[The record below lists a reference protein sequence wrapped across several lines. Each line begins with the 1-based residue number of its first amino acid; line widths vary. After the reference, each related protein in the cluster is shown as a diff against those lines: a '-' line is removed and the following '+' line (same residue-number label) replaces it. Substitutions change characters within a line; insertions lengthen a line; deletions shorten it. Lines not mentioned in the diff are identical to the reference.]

1 MYDNPPVEANAKAR
15 VLHSEMP
22 LVSFCFRAIRRLK
35 NACERAKR
43 ALSSTTQT
51 TIEVDSLYEGIDF
64 AASIT
69 RARFEEL
76 CMDLFQKCM
85 DPVEKVLRDSKIDK
99 GAVDE
104 VVLVG
109 QRAHPPPLEANLND
123 GVRFLLLAA
132 PCSLPWDEFFSLQMR
147 STVLNGSGERS
158 TFASLSFVS

>member
-1 MYDNPPVEANAKAR
+1 
-15 VLHSEMP
+15 VLVLTSF
-22 LVSFCFRAIRRLK
+22 VSFCFRAIRRLK

-51 TIEVDSLYEGIDF
+51 TTEVDSLYEGIEF

-109 QRAHPPPLEANLND
+109 EPAHAPLSVAFSWSE
-123 GVRFLLLAA
+123 V
-132 PCSLPWDEFFSLQMR
+132 LP
-147 STVLNGSGERS
+147 
-158 TFASLSFVS
+158 